1 MATTVEPIL
10 DNTLDDPDHR
20 SPLVLGNM
28 DYADVTDKVCSIWE
42 ADKAPKVWWLVL
54 IMAISLL
61 MMLGA
66 CISHLLMKGV
76 GVWGNNNPAY

>member
-54 IMAISLL
+54 IMAISML
-61 MMLGA
+61 MMFGA
-66 CISHLLMKGV
+66 CISHLFTALRLLSSSLL
-76 GVWGNNNPAY
+76 AT